1 MSTKLSE
8 AMNSLYGPEATQMM
22 GGAKGKS
29 KCKSRPKR
37 RIAKTKGGSEYEDC
51 AYPEYIE
58 NSDFQKFIHAF
69 YLIKRVCHSYASSI
83 YVIPESKTLDAMIK
97 EFKDK
102 LKNEGIKEGSAE
114 AFQYATINDLPF
126 KKCIFTVFAD
136 ADSNHYKLD
145 KTAPY
150 KDFGTVKRTNLL
162 SEQYFFKY
170 KDDNTILICPDE
182 KTNTGATTAKL
193 IAKCLTGI
201 YVFQGDLPKSKLS
214 YTKKIKTNNAAFV
227 GGSLKAN
234 SLIKFN
240 NLKSYLMKYGEQG
253 AERFISSCVKA
264 NQSNIKN
271 YAKLFS
277 GDLLHAAFRL
287 CFNDNISENISEAN
301 ITETRDFT
309 KKLIKMYKPSEKA
322 VDTAKFTNI
331 FKNIYVK
338 NVAQSLTPK
347 EASKDYV
354 NELMKVYNK
363 VGKDMLYADIATNLY
378 RSDNY
383 NELQDIYNLVE
394 NMDSVNEGKFGD
406 TSSAVHFEFSDSS
419 TNVFKTSKLCN
430 YINQALM
437 IAPLVGINAKS
448 YYPQLQSIDTS
459 AKSYNIVSQMGGYF
473 ESIYNMDYVGGD
485 KEDDE
490 EDESELDEKDDED
503 EAELSEDSF
512 AEGSIKNENEKE
524 ELNENEDDNDNDEK
538 LKKEQKKN
546 DEDNENEKDEELKEK
561 EDMEGASLNDWI

>member
-8 AMNSLYGPEATQMM
+8 VMNSLYGPEATQMM
-22 GGAKGKS
+22 GGARGKS
-29 KCKSRPKR
+29 KGKSRPKR
-37 RIAKTKGGSEYEDC
+37 RITKTKGGSEYEDC

-83 YVIPESKTLDAMIK
+83 YVIPNSKSLDAMIK

-145 KTAPY
+145 KSAPY

-170 KDDNTILICPDE
+170 KDDYNILICPDE
-182 KTNTGATTAKL
+182 KTNTGSTSAKL

-201 YVFQGDLPKSKLS
+201 YVFQGELPKSKLS
-214 YTKKIKTNNAAFV
+214 YTKKIKTNNAFV
-227 GGSLKAN
+227 GGNLKAN

-240 NLKSYLMKYGEQG
+240 NLKNYLMKYGEQG

-287 CFNDNISENISEAN
+287 CFNDNIDESISEAN
-301 ITETRDFT
+301 ITETRDIT

-473 ESIYNMDYVGGD
+473 ESIYNMDYVGEDDEDDDEDNEIGNED
-485 KEDDE
+485 GNGELSDESEEPKEDDE
-490 EDESELDEKDDED
+490 SEEQEQEEPKKDDEKK
-503 EAELSEDSF
+503 EDD
-512 AEGSIKNENEKE
+512 KQ
-524 ELNENEDDNDNDEK
+524 EDDNESEEPKKQEQEDDKQEDET
-538 LKKEQKKN
+538 
-546 DEDNENEKDEELKEK
+546 
-561 EDMEGASLNDWI
+561 EGAGLNDWI

>member
-37 RIAKTKGGSEYEDC
+37 RIAKTRGGSEYEDC

-69 YLIKRVCHSYASSI
+69 YLIKRVCHSYASSV

-170 KDDNTILICPDE
+170 KDDNTISICPDE
-182 KTNTGATTAKL
+182 KTNTGATTARL

-240 NLKSYLMKYGEQG
+240 NLKGYLMKYGEQG

-287 CFNDNISENISEAN
+287 CFNDNISDDISEAN
-301 ITETRDFT
+301 ITETRDIT

-485 KEDDE
+485 NEDGEEGEDELDEKEELKDDLELSDDE
-490 EDESELDEKDDED
+490 EDK
-503 EAELSEDSF
+503 
-512 AEGSIKNENEKE
+512 K
-524 ELNENEDDNDNDEK
+524 ENEDDKEGDKEDKKKGSDNEDDKENKYNEDDEK
-538 LKKEQKKN
+538 EGEKKDKEQE
-546 DEDNENEKDEELKEK
+546 EDINE
-561 EDMEGASLNDWI
+561 WI